1 MYAKLEITNFYI
13 FGGVMMKKI
22 LSIALA
28 LVIALCSVACLAKE
42 EDGTKLNIDGETKTL
57 IAYNINDNNYF
68 KLRDVANVLKGTN
81 AHFDVLWNEEKQA
94 IELIS
99 GTDYSTDESVTS
111 EKIENAAPVK
121 SDVTIYKDGIEI
133 LLNAYNI
140 NDNNFFKLR
149 DLASAIDFNVDYNE
163 SINTIEV
170 FTAEPYEYPEANGTE
185 IYINTKYPSFMGMTK
200 EFIDN
205 KCGNEGSYSGEFG
218 TVDYGNGFMAGYGRL
233 GIDDVPQKSDYASSL
248 FITLENLLFNCPDT
262 ITVEQ
267 VKNVFGEAEEV
278 YDEMYEENILVA
290 NYCGKAVVFYGM
302 GKDDYVSIGLG
313 TYKDTVG
320 YEPQPMADYTGFY
333 KEDDDA
339 YITVTYRTDGWTV
352 EPFVARNF
360 NDGHYTLTKVADR
373 VFTFEGNFGGGIYQL
388 EWSEDYNTVKMYQ
401 PEYLP
406 ECYVF
411 NFVRQ

>member
-1 MYAKLEITNFYI
+1 MRRILAVALTILMVLGPASCFAQKSD
-13 FGGVMMKKI
+13 GVKI
-22 LSIALA
+22 
-28 LVIALCSVACLAKE
+28 
-42 EDGTKLNIDGETKTL
+42 NIDGKEKIL
-57 IAYNINDNNYF
+57 VAYNINDNNYF
-68 KLRDVANVLKGTN
+68 KLRDIANVLTGTD

-94 IELIS
+94 IELLS
-99 GTDYSTDESVTS
+99 DADYSTNESITT
-111 EKIENAAPVK
+111 EKIENVTPVK
-121 SDVTIYKDGIEI
+121 SDVVIYKDGIEI

-140 NDNNFFKLR
+140 ADNNFFKLR

-163 SINTIEV
+163 EEDIIEV
-170 FTAEPYEYPEANGTE
+170 FTSEPYEYPEANGSE

-200 EFIDN
+200 EFIDA
-205 KCGNEGSYSGEFG
+205 KCGNDGVYSGEFG

-248 FITLENLLFNCPDT
+248 FITLENLLFNCPET
-262 ITVEQ
+262 ITFAQ
-267 VKNVFGEAEEV
+267 IKSVFGEAEEV
-278 YDEMYEENILVA
+278 YDEMYEENILIA

-302 GKDDYVSIGLG
+302 GKDDYVFISQG

-320 YEPQPMADYTGFY
+320 YEPQSMADYTGFY
-333 KEDDDA
+333 KEDEYT
-339 YITVTYRTDGWTV
+339 YITVTYQGEGWTV
-352 EPFVARNF
+352 EPFVPRNF
-360 NDGHYTLTKVADR
+360 NGGKYKLNKVSDR
-373 VFTFEGNFGGGIYQL
+373 VFTFEGNFGSGIYQL